1 MCFYFCLECKG
12 VEPISMQMSGGHL
25 LAAGL
30 DGGNKA
36 PQDFAAVEMQ
46 LPGRMDFRGLYFA
59 SFAV

>member
-1 MCFYFCLECKG
+1 MNGPNE
-12 VEPISMQMSGGHL
+12 
-25 LAAGL
+25 
-30 DGGNKA
+30 GGNKA

>member
-1 MCFYFCLECKG
+1 
-12 VEPISMQMSGGHL
+12 MQMSGGHL